1 MDLKTLVLAT
11 GNQGKMREFGAMLE
25 PLGIELKMQG
35 ELGVKEPEEN
45 GRSFIENAIIK
56 ARAASDQTG
65 LPALADD
72 SGLCVDA
79 LGGAPGVY
87 SARFA
92 GVHGDDQANNAL
104 LLEKLKDVEEAR
116 RGAHYCCALCL
127 VRFKDDP
134 MPLCV
139 TGIWKGSIGRKA
151 RGSGGFGYDP
161 LFVVTGRNCTAAEL
175 PPQLKNLISH
185 RGVALRRLVAML
197 EQAC

>member
-1 MDLKTLVLAT
+1 MDFKTLVLAT

-25 PLGIELKMQG
+25 PLGIELKMQAD
-35 ELGVKEPEEN
+35 LGVKEPVED

-139 TGIWKGSIGRKA
+139 TGTWKGSIGRKA
-151 RGSGGFGYDP
+151 RGSWGFGYDP
-161 LFVVTGRNCTAAEL
+161 LFVVTGRSCTAAEL

-197 EQAC
+197 EHAC

>member
-1 MDLKTLVLAT
+1 MEFKTLVLAT
-11 GNQGKMREFGAMLE
+11 GNQGKMREFGAMLA
-25 PLGIELKMQG
+25 PLGIEVKLQS

-65 LPALADD
+65 LPSLADD

-92 GVHGDDQANNAL
+92 GVHGDDKANNAL
-104 LLEKLKDVEEAR
+104 LLEKLKGVEASR
-116 RGAHYCCALCL
+116 RGACYCCALCL
-127 VRFKDDP
+127 MRFKDDP

-139 TGIWKGSIGRKA
+139 TGTWRGSIGLGE
-151 RGSGGFGYDP
+151 RGKGGFGYDP
-161 LFVVTGRNCTAAEL
+161 LFVVSGRGCTAAEL

-185 RGVALRRLVAML
+185 RAVALRRLTAML
-197 EQAC
+197 EQG

>member
-1 MDLKTLVLAT
+1 MDFKTLVLAT
-11 GNQGKMREFGAMLE
+11 GNQGKMREFGALLA
-25 PLGIELKMQG
+25 PLGIELKMQA
-35 ELGVKEPEEN
+35 ELGVREPEEN

-79 LGGAPGVY
+79 LNGAPGIL

-92 GVHGDDQANNAL
+92 GTHGDDKANNDL
-104 LLEKLKDVEEAR
+104 LLEKLKGVEDSR

-139 TGIWKGSIGRKA
+139 TGTWNGTIGRA
-151 RGSGGFGYDP
+151 PRGNGGFGYDP

-185 RGVALRRLVAML
+185 RGVALRRLAAML
-197 EQAC
+197 EQGC

>member
-104 LLEKLKDVEEAR
+104 LLEKLKDVEEER

>member
-1 MDLKTLVLAT
+1 MDFKTLVLAT
-11 GNQGKMREFGAMLE
+11 GNKGKMREFGAMLS
-25 PLGIELKMQG
+25 PLGIELKMQAD
-35 ELGVKEPEEN
+35 LGVKEPEEN

-92 GVHGDDQANNAL
+92 GVHGDDKANNDL
-104 LLEKLKDVEEAR
+104 LLEKLKDVQAEK
-116 RGAHYCCALCL
+116 RGACYCCALCL

-139 TGIWKGSIGRKA
+139 TGTWRGAIGRQP
-151 RGSGGFGYDP
+151 RGNCGFGYDP
-161 LFVVTGRNCTAAEL
+161 LFLVEGRGCTAAEL
-175 PPQLKNLISH
+175 PPQIKNLISH
-185 RGVALRRLVAML
+185 RGVALRRLVALL
-197 EQAC
+197 EQA